1 MSTSHSQTGD
11 LAAPSVP
18 LPANREST
26 RASAATLLFVAVYAA
41 AIYLP
46 FLGSSRTLT
55 SHEVMVT
62 HPAQRILS
70 DGEWIVPPYA
80 GGSWLDKPPLV
91 NWVTAIGF
99 ALFGFSEFVAR
110 LPAALSAIGLSVL
123 VAWIA
128 GRFVGPRAALFA
140 GLVQATTVYT
150 FTHGRLG
157 EIDMPLTLLVAGG
170 NAVLMS
176 RWARGHLDLP
186 WRHGVAFYTLAALAV
201 LAKGLVGAVF
211 LGTTVLAYCAIR
223 RSWKPFRAVVWTPT
237 IVCFFVIAGWWHVA
251 AWLQD
256 GDSAVDQWAY
266 NSLMRFLG
274 LTHLGTESPLF
285 FFWTVPWLF
294 LPWTIALVIGAKQ
307 AWRDAHGPNAR
318 TYLFLWA
325 WFLGGFVFLTIS
337 FFKHK
342 HYIIPALPPLS
353 IICAPLLVRHV
364 DAVKPHAQRF
374 YIIVFT
380 VLLIVYGI
388 VSGVVMP
395 SRDHRRATVDFLH
408 EATARVPADETLY
421 VVGLGQSAAYP
432 YIAHNRVAYI
442 DRPDHVIAALEEAGG
457 GPIWI
462 LTLREYEDRSE
473 ALGVTLEEI
482 QAEPVR
488 AKHPRPETMVLG
500 RLTRISAPQPS
511 PGEAPAT
518 RASPADEP

>member
-1 MSTSHSQTGD
+1 MQSAEHGSS
-11 LAAPSVP
+11 
-18 LPANREST
+18 
-26 RASAATLLFVAVYAA
+26 RASIATLLFVAVYAA

-46 FLGSSRTLT
+46 FLGDSRTLS

-91 NWVTAIGF
+91 NWVTAVGF

-110 LPAALSAIGLSVL
+110 IPAALSAIGLSVL

-128 GRFVGPRAALFA
+128 GRFVGSRAALFA
-140 GLVQATTVYT
+140 GLVQATTVYA

-186 WRHGVAFYTLAALAV
+186 WHHGVAFYTIAALAV

-211 LGTTVLAYCAIR
+211 LGTTVLSFCAIR

-237 IVCFFVIAGWWHVA
+237 ILCFIVIAGWWHVA

-256 GDSAVDQWAY
+256 RGAAVDQWAY

-274 LTHLGTESPLF
+274 LTHLGTESPMF
-285 FFWTVPWLF
+285 YFWTVPWLF
-294 LPWTIALVIGAKQ
+294 LPWTIALVIGAKLL
-307 AWRDAHGPNAR
+307 WRDARGPNAR
-318 TYLFLWA
+318 THQFLWA

-353 IICAPLLVRHV
+353 IFCALLLVRHV
-364 DAVKPHAQRF
+364 DAVRPHAKRV
-374 YIIVFT
+374 YMVVFT
-380 VLLIVYGI
+380 VIPIVYGI

-395 SRDHRRATVDFLH
+395 SRDHRRATFEFLR

-421 VVGLGQSAAYP
+421 VVGLGQSSAYP
-432 YIAHNRVAYI
+432 YITHDRIAYI
-442 DRPDHVIAALEEAGG
+442 DRPDHVMAALDGAGG

-462 LTLREYEDRSE
+462 LTLREYENRRE
-473 ALGVTLEEI
+473 ALGISFEEI
-482 QAEPVR
+482 QGEPIR
-488 AKHPRPETMVLG
+488 EKHPRPETMVLG
-500 RLTRISAPQPS
+500 RLTRRPDTQPS
-511 PGEAPAT
+511 PSAAPAT
-518 RASPADEP
+518 ASAPVDEP